1 MKHICFVS
9 LHPRYI
15 SGGAENQTLIT
26 ARGFVKS
33 GWKVSFITPEI
44 NPIQHNINDPEIKI
58 HTFPLLHKFRG
69 KTIFI
74 LSWLFM
80 LFDFWKIVK
89 EINADIYYL
98 GLAFYQIG
106 LLARF
111 CRKNDKIL
119 LWMIAS
125 QGDTDP
131 AEVEKSFIE
140 SRPYGI
146 SKVNTFVNSIRN
158 FFSIE
163 LFKYGVRN
171 TDIILAQNNLQKE
184 AIKRIW
190 NKECF
195 IVYNPWVPLIDII
208 PDKDN
213 TIVWVG
219 NCRPIK
225 RPEFFCYAAG
235 MLRQLKARFLLIGSQ
250 YPFKEDQEALY
261 NLMKDTGVEYIGY
274 VPLIL
279 SEEYIAKAKILV
291 NTSESEGFPNTFIQ
305 AWLYE
310 TVVVSMNADPDK
322 LISDK
327 GFGLLGDTTE
337 KLAEN
342 IKILFENDDLRKEIT
357 NKAKTFAKSETDQM
371 HVVGKI
377 QDIIG
382 SCNKK

>member
-44 NPIQHNINDPEIKI
+44 NPIQHNINDPEIEI
-58 HTFPLLHKFRG
+58 YTFPLLHKFSG
-69 KTIFI
+69 KTVFM
-74 LSWLFM
+74 LSWLYM

-89 EINADIYYL
+89 EINADVYYL

-111 CRKNDKIL
+111 CRKNNKIL

-125 QGDTDP
+125 QGDPDP
-131 AEVEKSFIE
+131 VEVEKSFIE

-146 SKVNTFVNSIRN
+146 SKLNVFVNSIRN

-195 IVYNPWVPLIDII
+195 IVYNPWVPLIDRI

-235 MLRQLKARFLLIGSQ
+235 MLRHLKARFLLIGSQ
-250 YPFKEDQEALY
+250 YPFNEDQEALY

-279 SEEYIAKAKILV
+279 SEEYIAKAKIIV

-310 TVVVSMNADPDK
+310 TGVVSMNADPDM
-322 LISDK
+322 LLSER

-342 IKILFENDDLRKEIT
+342 IKILFENESLRKEIT
-357 NKAKTFAKSETDQM
+357 NKARIFAQCETDQM
-371 HVVGKI
+371 HVVNKI
-377 QDIIG
+377 KDIIG
-382 SCNKK
+382 SCKKK